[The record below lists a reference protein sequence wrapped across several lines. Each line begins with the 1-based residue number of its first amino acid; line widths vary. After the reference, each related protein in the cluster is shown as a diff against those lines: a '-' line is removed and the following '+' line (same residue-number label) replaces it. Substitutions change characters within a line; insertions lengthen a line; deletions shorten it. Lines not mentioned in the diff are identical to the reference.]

1 MSHAELYWVFLLV
14 SCSGAM
20 KGTVPT
26 WAEIGG
32 DQRRPGGVRRPAR
45 VHLLRHLLLAL
56 VHDGREAEVDQLQL
70 RLVAQRLEG
79 EVLELNVAVAHL
91 SRAQQSRGGGHGGR
105 VLARGSGGGT
115 HRVVVAVEDGAVHG
129 AHVLGGQRLGIR
141 LWVALH
147 QPVAQIAAREHLHD
161 HVQLLL
167 LAAFAT

>member
-91 SRAQQSRGGGHGGR
+91 SRARSRAAAVTAGGCWR
-105 VLARGSGGGT
+105 A
-115 HRVVVAVEDGAVHG
+115 GA
-129 AHVLGGQRLGIR
+129 A
-141 LWVALH
+141 
-147 QPVAQIAAREHLHD
+147 AARTEWLW
-161 HVQLLL
+161 Q
-167 LAAFAT
+167 